1 MELENVK
8 MQRSTKGDV
17 IASACNTDFE
27 SHNTSSNTARTIRD
41 DSGQKCQRSLP
52 VLCDGKKDTEGVLQ
66 KRFEKPK
73 IVLLALNQQQRIA

>member
-27 SHNTSSNTARTIRD
+27 SHNSSSNTARAIRD
-41 DSGQKCQRSLP
+41 GSGQKCQRSLP
-52 VLCDGKKDTEGVLQ
+52 VLCDDKKDTEGVLQ
-66 KRFEKPK
+66 KDLK
-73 IVLLALNQQQRIA
+73 NQK